1 MERFVDRIMEKLL
14 SGGWTSEEDKE
25 IVRYGLELNIM
36 RAVISAAM
44 LITALAFGRALEVIV
59 FMLAY
64 PQLRRYCGGFH
75 ANTKAACFVL
85 SMVILA
91 SVIAASRLL
100 TGRASLYASASMLA
114 AGTALIALLAPVD
127 SEKKP
132 FDDTEKTVFRRRS
145 LLMTAAEAAA
155 AGVLFLLKLYGFV
168 LPVTMAVFIT
178 GLLLAV
184 GRLTKR
190 KGAIS

>member
-1 MERFVDRIMEKLL
+1 MERFIDRIMDKLL
-14 SGGWTSEEDKE
+14 SGGWTSEEDSE

-44 LITALAFGRALEVIV
+44 LITAIAFGRAPEVIV

-64 PQLRRYCGGFH
+64 PRLRRYCGGYH
-75 ANTKAACFVL
+75 ADTKTACFVL
-85 SMVILA
+85 SMLILV
-91 SVIAASRLL
+91 SVIAASKLL
-100 TGRASLYASASMLA
+100 AGKAALWASSLMLA

-132 FDDTEKTVFRRRS
+132 FDDTERTVFRRRS
-145 LLMTAAEAAA
+145 LLMTAAAAA
-155 AGVLFLLKLYGFV
+155 ASGILFLLKLYRFM

-184 GRLTKR
+184 GKITNR
-190 KGAIS
+190 KGAVS